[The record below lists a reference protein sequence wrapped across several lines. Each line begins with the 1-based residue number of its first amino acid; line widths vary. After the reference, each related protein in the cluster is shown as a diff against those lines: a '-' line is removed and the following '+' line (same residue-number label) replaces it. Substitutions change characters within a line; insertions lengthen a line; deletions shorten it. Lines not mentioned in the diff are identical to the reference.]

1 MVNLAPSET
10 HHYCGRFLV
19 CLDQLH
25 YQPENVIRVLGL
37 LKLQEASGSSLI
49 FLLCLDEQGV
59 KIRFAHL
66 LFA

>member
-19 CLDQLH
+19 CLDH

-59 KIRFAHL
+59 KIRFVHL
-66 LFA
+66 LSA